1 MHGMSLNINQM
12 LGRFKIPFIIVI
24 SILFSIEVAFGITR
38 ALITVTGVLVTTMIT
53 INSSIYSAVSLA
65 FAIFFFVTAGKLMAV
80 LREKSKGEKSKR
92 SKILQRVHKMKQHLF
107 FLTRNLY

>member
-24 SILFSIEVAFGITR
+24 VILFGIEIGFGITR

-53 INSSIYSAVSLA
+53 ANSSIYGGVCFA
-65 FAIFFFVTAGKLMAV
+65 FAVFFFVTAGKLMHV
-80 LREKSKGEKSKR
+80 LNKKQEKSKR
-92 SKILQRVHKMKQHLF
+92 GKTLARVSQICGNF
-107 FLTRNLY
+107 